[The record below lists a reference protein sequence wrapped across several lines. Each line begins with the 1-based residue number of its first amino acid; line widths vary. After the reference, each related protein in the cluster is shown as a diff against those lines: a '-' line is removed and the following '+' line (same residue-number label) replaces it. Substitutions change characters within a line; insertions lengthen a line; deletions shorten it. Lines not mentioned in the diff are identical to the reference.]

1 MEPPTASF
9 EKVKEEKEKEYSLKS
24 NKSNIY
30 LM

>member
-9 EKVKEEKEKEYSLKS
+9 EKVKEEKEYSIKS